1 MSKALDEKW
10 EVRSTLDV
18 SYEIRIAAD
27 LLNPENPTLLELPDG
42 GIGSGERVVVL
53 DHNLVGS
60 YGSRI
65 DAYFRARAVPH
76 RTVVVSGGEQNK
88 TMGQVFQI
96 VSALN
101 NAGTLRVGNP
111 PIAIGGGVALDIVG
125 LAASLYRRG
134 IPHTRVPTTL
144 LSLVDVSVAA
154 KTGVN
159 FQGYR
164 NRIGSYSPPPLTLVD
179 LSFLGTVPQRQISN
193 GAGEML
199 KLGLIKDATLFEL
212 LEAGGP
218 DLVNSRFQHSQT
230 ARHAIGLAIADMI
243 EELRDNL
250 WEKDLRRVVDYGHS
264 FSPLVEMRHVHDLL
278 HGEAVTLDCIFSAVI
293 ALRRGHLGH
302 ADLQR
307 ILDTARGLR
316 LPVWHSAFGDAALLW
331 QALSDTVRH
340 RNGSQ
345 NLPLM
350 AGIGRSLFINDLTFD
365 EVATTV
371 EHMRHL
377 ATESLRLDAVVAP

>member
-1 MSKALDEKW
+1 M
-10 EVRSTLDV
+10 
-18 SYEIRIAAD
+18 
-27 LLNPENPTLLELPDG
+27 
-42 GIGSGERVVVL
+42 
-53 DHNLVGS
+53 
-60 YGSRI
+60 
-65 DAYFRARAVPH
+65 
-76 RTVVVSGGEQNK
+76 
-88 TMGQVFQI
+88 
-96 VSALN
+96 
-101 NAGTLRVGNP
+101 
-111 PIAIGGGVALDIVG
+111 
-125 LAASLYRRG
+125 
-134 IPHTRVPTTL
+134 
-144 LSLVDVSVAA
+144 
-154 KTGVN
+154 N